1 MASAT
6 TDRSAPARA
15 AAESKQVIETVSPPD
30 APLAGFSGT
39 RRVPPPVNEP
49 VKSFA
54 PGSPERA
61 ELKTRLKDMAG
72 ERIEIPIIIG
82 GEEIRTGETA
92 QSVMP
97 HNHRHVL
104 ADWHK
109 ASTSHVHK

>member
-1 MASAT
+1 MTST
-6 TDRSAPARA
+6 LRPRA
-15 AAESKQVIETVSPPD
+15 AETHMKEEPAIVPSTTLR
-30 APLAGFSGT
+30 ASVVQGFNGN

-49 VKSFA
+49 VKSYA

-61 ELKTRLKDMAG
+61 ELKTRLKQMQG
-72 ERIEIPIIIG
+72 ERIDIPAIIG
-82 GEEIRTGETA
+82 GEEIRTGEIA

-109 ASTSHVHK
+109 